1 MVNCSLHYLCPMKK
15 IDQNLINAVGEKARL
30 SPRRRMNHNFH
41 PVLSD
46 PLQRLLN
53 VMEPL
58 SYIRPHKH
66 ENPDKVEAFILLKGR
81 MVVVEFNTDGSVA
94 DHILLDPLN
103 GNYGVEIAPRTFHTI
118 IALESGTTVYEVK
131 NGPYDPIDDKNFASW
146 APLEGDPGVDNYLNG
161 ILARLGYQ

>member
-1 MVNCSLHYLCPMKK
+1 MIK
-15 IDQNLINAVGEKARL
+15 IDQSLILKISARAIEA
-30 SPRRRMNHNFH
+30 PRRRMNHNFH

-66 ENPDKVEAFILLKGR
+66 ENPDKVEAFILLRGR
-81 MVVVEFNTDGSVA
+81 MVVVEFNPDGSVS

-103 GNYGVEIAPRTFHTI
+103 GSYGVEIAPRTFHTI

-131 NGPYDPIDDKNFASW
+131 NGPYDPVDDKNFASW
-146 APLEGDPGVDNYLNG
+146 APKEGSGEAPEYLRDLLMNVYNG
-161 ILARLGYQ
+161 RSDAI

>member
-1 MVNCSLHYLCPMKK
+1 MIP
-15 IDQNLINAVGEKARL
+15 IDNILIDVIGSKARI

-46 PLQRLLN
+46 PLQRMLN

-66 ENPDKVEAFILLKGR
+66 ENPDKVEAFILLCGR
-81 MVVVEFNTDGSVA
+81 LVVVEFNPDGTVA
-94 DHILLDPLN
+94 DHILLDPTI
-103 GNYGVEIAPRTFHTI
+103 GNYGVEIAPRVFHMI
-118 IALESGTTVYEVK
+118 IPLENETTVYEVK

-146 APLEGDPGVDNYLNG
+146 APKEGTPQAEDYLRNLLDKCNYSFQNQN
-161 ILARLGYQ
+161 RNNSE

>member
-1 MVNCSLHYLCPMKK
+1 MIS
-15 IDQNLINAVGEKARL
+15 IDDTLIEKVASKARHAA
-30 SPRRRMNHNFH
+30 RRRMNHNFH
-41 PVLSD
+41 PALSD

-66 ENPDKVEAFILLKGR
+66 ENPDKVEAFILLRGR
-81 MVVVEFNTDGSVA
+81 MVVVEFNPDGSVA

-103 GNYGVEIAPRTFHTI
+103 GSYGVEIAPRTFHTI

-131 NGPYDPIDDKNFASW
+131 NGPYDPVDDKNFASW
-146 APLEGDPGVDNYLNG
+146 APKEGSGEAPEYLRDLLMNVYNG
-161 ILARLGYQ
+161 RSDAI